1 MSHNIYSTTSTDYGI
16 KALLNDPDNYDFTP
30 KSTSTQLIDAGTIIA
45 GINDGFSGSAPD
57 IGAYEIGDTWTA
69 GATWRPDF
77 YPWSF
82 LSLGTNE
89 NNKEIGIKVFP
100 NPVDNQVLNIS
111 IPNELSDYS
120 LTAFNIRGQKVL
132 EFQYI
137 PNSLDVSSLKKG
149 LYFFLF
155 SNKEGLNISK
165 KIIVD

>member
-1 MSHNIYSTTSTDYGI
+1 M
-16 KALLNDPDNYDFTP
+16 
-30 KSTSTQLIDAGTIIA
+30 
-45 GINDGFSGSAPD
+45 
-57 IGAYEIGDTWTA
+57 
-69 GATWRPDF
+69 
-77 YPWSF
+77 
-82 LSLGTNE
+82 
-89 NNKEIGIKVFP
+89 FP

-111 IPNELSDYS
+111 IPNELSDSS

-132 EFQYI
+132 EFQNI

>member
-1 MSHNIYSTTSTDYGI
+1 MRS
-16 KALLNDPDNYDFTP
+16 
-30 KSTSTQLIDAGTIIA
+30 Q
-45 GINDGFSGSAPD
+45 D
-57 IGAYEIGDTWTA
+57 IGAYEIGDSWTA

-77 YPWSF
+77 SPWSF

-111 IPNELSDYS
+111 IPNELSDSS

-132 EFQYI
+132 EFQNI

-165 KIIVD
+165 FNSFSQLKLRKSKIYQLVALGLINVNENKKFF